1 MKQKDTEL
9 PEWQMS
15 PFIAKQML
23 DLKKEDY
30 KKLYYITESL
40 NSMKFAFIDRK
51 THTFNRTLI
60 YSGKDN
66 IYFDTK
72 RKKNVNENTSA
83 FVLLIIERQRKRS
96 YVPIAGWSTKGD
108 KKCRTRIIAVPKD
121 RKEIQ
126 YTFQY
131 VLEHPDE
138 FELFHQCKTF
148 TSKGTTIFTTPV
160 INNTDREQRAI
171 SVYLMR
177 HNKIPIKTI
186 SKIHNISVRQSWK
199 DVKTGKML
207 LVRKHACHLNLDRI
221 RKKYRKDAKV
231 TKTT

>member
-1 MKQKDTEL
+1 MKRKDQEL

-30 KKLYYITESL
+30 KKSYYITESL

-51 THTFNRTLI
+51 THTFNRTLV

-66 IYFDTK
+66 VYYDSK
-72 RKKNVNENTSA
+72 RKKNVNEYTSA

-96 YVPIAGWSTKGD
+96 YVPVAGWSTKGD
-108 KKCRTRIIAVPKD
+108 KKCRTRIIAVPKN

-131 VLEHPDE
+131 VLENPDE
-138 FELFHQCKTF
+138 FDLFHQCKTF
-148 TSKGTTIFTTPV
+148 TTKGNTIFTTPV
-160 INNTDREQRAI
+160 INNKDREQRAI

-186 SKIHNISVRQSWK
+186 ARIHNISVSHAWRE
-199 DVKTGKML
+199 VKTGNV
-207 LVRKHACHLNLDRI
+207 LVAVRYTCQLDSIRMKKKH
-221 RKKYRKDAKV
+221 KKNTKV

>member
-1 MKQKDTEL
+1 MKQKNIEL
-9 PEWQMS
+9 PEWQMP

-40 NSMKFAFIDRK
+40 NSMKFAFINRK
-51 THTFNRTLI
+51 THTFDRTLV

-66 IYFDTK
+66 VYYDTK
-72 RKKNVNENTSA
+72 RKKNVNEYTSA

-96 YVPIAGWSTKGD
+96 YVPVAGWSTKGD
-108 KKCRTRIIAVPKD
+108 KKCRTRIIAVPKN

-131 VLEHPDE
+131 VLGHPDE
-138 FELFHQCKTF
+138 FNLFHQCKRF
-148 TSKGTTIFTTPV
+148 THEGNKMYTIQV
-160 INNTDREQRAI
+160 VNNKDKEQRAI

-186 SKIHNISVRQSWK
+186 SKIHNISVRQAWN
-199 DVKTGKML
+199 DVKAGKTFL
-207 LVRKHACHLNLDRI
+207 TRSYACRLNLNRVI
-221 RKKYRKDAKV
+221 EKY
-231 TKTT
+231 KTG